1 MVKIIKIKIIIAYSA
16 QNNLLLI
23 IVCGGSN
30 SNGGG
35 NFNDWVGVIAWSA
48 ENIYDMVPCDAMEGG
63 HSFNGWVSFPFPI
76 ATSVTKRWEYKYD
89 MKQQTPSFQ
98 CHHHKVGYN

>member
-1 MVKIIKIKIIIAYSA
+1 MR
-16 QNNLLLI
+16 
-23 IVCGGSN
+23 
-30 SNGGG
+30 
-35 NFNDWVGVIAWSA
+35 
-48 ENIYDMVPCDAMEGG
+48 CDAMEGG

-98 CHHHKVGYN
+98 CYHHKVGYN